1 MHINHTD
8 IRRGDVEATEPIH
21 RMKTMVLEPCTADEQ
36 ALQIFLRDA
45 DDNELEVLK
54 FREMKSARDID
65 PRENALPECSAAQ
78 RGREA
83 EHGRWQRARTSS
95 MKAELLELI

>member
-1 MHINHTD
+1 MHINRTD

-21 RMKTMVLEPCTADEQ
+21 RMKTKVLERCTADEQ
-36 ALQIFLRDA
+36 ALQILLRDA
-45 DDNELEVLK
+45 DGNELEVLK

-65 PRENALPECSAAQ
+65 PGENAPPKCSAVQ

-83 EHGRWQRARTSS
+83 EHGRRQRARMSS
-95 MKAELLELI
+95 M